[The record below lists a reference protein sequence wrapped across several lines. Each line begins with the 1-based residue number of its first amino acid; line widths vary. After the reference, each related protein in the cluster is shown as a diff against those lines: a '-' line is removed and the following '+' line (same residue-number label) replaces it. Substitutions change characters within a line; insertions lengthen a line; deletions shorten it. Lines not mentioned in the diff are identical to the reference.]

1 MNQLG
6 LEASFDEFATAPQRR
21 WYSRPVPDQPKIRH
35 GRKWAIASLV
45 CALLALAVAPLVFAL
60 VGIAAGTVAVADG
73 ERWWGVAGVMA
84 SVGALIVSF
93 YLVAGLAA

>member
-1 MNQLG
+1 M
-6 LEASFDEFATAPQRR
+6 
-21 WYSRPVPDQPKIRH
+21 PDQPKIRH

-73 ERWWGVAGVMA
+73 ERWWGAAGVTA

-93 YLVAGLAA
+93 YLADGLVA